1 LPLVDVRDGGGGRER
16 ERERERNKREKIAKK
31 KLETK

>member
-1 LPLVDVRDGGGGRER
+1 MAAAA

>member
-1 LPLVDVRDGGGGRER
+1 LVDVRDGGGGRER
-16 ERERERNKREKIAKK
+16 ERERNKREKIARK

>member
-1 LPLVDVRDGGGGRER
+1 MYEMAAAAER

>member
-1 LPLVDVRDGGGGRER
+1 LVDVRDGGGGR

>member
-1 LPLVDVRDGGGGRER
+1 MYEMAAAAER
-16 ERERERNKREKIAKK
+16 EREREINKREKIAKK

>member
-1 LPLVDVRDGGGGRER
+1 LVNVRDGGGGR